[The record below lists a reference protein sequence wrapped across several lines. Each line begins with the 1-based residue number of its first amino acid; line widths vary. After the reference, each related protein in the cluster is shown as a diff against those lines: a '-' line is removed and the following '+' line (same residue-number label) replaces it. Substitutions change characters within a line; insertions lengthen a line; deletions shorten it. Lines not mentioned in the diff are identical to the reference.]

1 MCRFFWNFHASISH
15 NALFEEKDGFSNKGV
30 CQASKMYHPFG
41 TLRRGQSE
49 NTLRVAD
56 APKTDATVAGL
67 WLVLL
72 AADWPVRSSHTLSC
86 QMCWHSSH
94 RRRSDVAD
102 KRSCWTPYLCS
113 SNLLQDGLS
122 LCTWTASHCHHVLS
136 VSIFF
141 HLHLLYS
148 SYYLYIYTRGHKSSA
163 IANTPSPKTLLSPW
177 RAAASLFLDEGW
189 WRCMSGGIDNIYG
202 AEWEWS
208 IFLSGAVTP
217 LAKLHHGQL
226 PQQTP
231 SFLVL
236 LGTGP
241 HLCGYMD
248 TLDTVLIR
256 QNTGGEEVQG

>member
-163 IANTPSPKTLLSPW
+163 IANTPSPKTLLSL
-177 RAAASLFLDEGW
+177 RGGQLRLSSLMRVD
-189 WRCMSGGIDNIYG
+189 
-202 AEWEWS
+202 
-208 IFLSGAVTP
+208 GAVWAVELTTFTGLNENDPSSLAGLSPHWPNFIMANYHSRP
-217 LAKLHHGQL
+217 LL
-226 PQQTP
+226 
-231 SFLVL
+231 FWCCW
-236 LGTGP
+236 GP
-241 HLCGYMD
+241 APTYAATWTH
-248 TLDTVLIR
+248 
-256 QNTGGEEVQG
+256 